1 MVDTATYIYYADDD
15 KGTNPSSSPQ
25 DKKYIGFY
33 SGPSYTTQPTQI
45 PDPNWKAEWWSGWI
59 KYVGD
64 DGKKGDSITITDT
77 SIKYAK
83 TSTDY
88 EDPENIQSSQWK
100 ESIPT
105 LNQGEY
111 LWTRTIITYS
121 DGTSTTSYSKSY
133 LGKDGDAGDAVNID
147 SYRIEFSQE
156 EILKFVKS
164 VDDEGKPNAYS
175 YSPESL
181 FIHVYKNDA
190 LTINEI
196 VEVLV
201 NGTDIT
207 NSFYFTT
214 NPNNYKLDIKGYL
227 DSTLGV
233 RDLATIPIVFKIKEI
248 INEGTEEQS
257 ITIKAIRPIVCRNGI
272 NSDMATF
279 ALNATGIN
287 AAIQST
293 ALAFNAQGLT
303 VTNGGIKIVK
313 TKDNSEEVVFESD
326 GEGNLRLKGEI
337 TATKGYIGNITIENN
352 SLVGNGEAYTIS
364 PTGIVAN
371 NIILKQGAQ
380 IDNYIQLG
388 NSYLYNPDAKD
399 SDGKLIRSNT
409 NPAYRAIL
417 QSGKLLIKD
426 TGFMSLGEISFFG
439 GSNDE
444 LAYISAKNNQWQ
456 IWENGRADFQD
467 IYANNCHIGN
477 TILEVNTIQAAGN
490 LTIYADSWS
499 LVEADDNYFLVDKD
513 PMLTYSASDPIIFFG
528 KNKYYKL
535 AGEVLKDNNI
545 YKIPV
550 DKNVAEEGFARGDI
564 ITKIGKVGEAV
575 MCVSGQGSN
584 RVGFATESSLTLS
597 FLKNFSNGIASFE
610 TKMSLGL
617 LDKLGKPGVSG
628 YGLYAEN
635 VYLRGSL
642 TTVSSGDSISYAGIN
657 TTSGAKATVFEST
670 SIGGSSIN
678 DNSAIIFWAG
688 AGGTKDE
695 DIQAAPFQ
703 VTERGTLY
711 AAQGVFE
718 GSIISKST
726 IQGSD
731 IYAARI
737 HGWKNSEKAPL
748 TIYDTDQGIV
758 FKTGYENENKDGTET
773 LRINSKGLFG
783 KDNKQFILLDETSDQ
798 AVTFQGKCIKLLGD
812 DSQVVVDA
820 SGVKSQFS
828 DGQNGWS
835 TRSQL
840 NLGSGFSFVVGGIEM
855 ANFTGDLIN
864 LKSTTTSMTKHVQFG
879 GESVN
884 LLYKQTDT
892 GYDLYV
898 N

>member
-15 KGTNPSSSPQ
+15 KGANPSSSPQ

-64 DGKKGDSITITDT
+64 NGEKGDSITITNT

-83 TSTDY
+83 TNTDY
-88 EDPENIQSSQWK
+88 EDPEKIHPTQWK

-133 LGKDGDAGDAVNID
+133 LGKDGDAGEAVNID
-147 SYRIEFSQE
+147 SYRIEFNQE

-164 VDDEGKPNAYS
+164 VDGEGRPNAYS

-190 LTINEI
+190 LTINET

-207 NSFYFTT
+207 NSSYFTT
-214 NPNNYKLDIKGYL
+214 SSNNYKLDIKSYL

-233 RDLATIPIVFKIKEI
+233 RELATISIIFKIKEI

-257 ITIKAIRPIVCRNGI
+257 VTIKAMRPIVCRNGV

-293 ALAFNAQGLT
+293 ALAFNAGGLT
-303 VTNGGIKIVK
+303 VTNGGIKITK
-313 TKDNSEEVVFESD
+313 TKDDLTEIVFESD
-326 GEGNLRLKGEI
+326 TEGNLRLKGEI
-337 TATKGYIGNITIENN
+337 IATKGYIGNITIENN
-352 SLVGNGEAYTIS
+352 SLVGESEAYTIS

-371 NIILKQGAQ
+371 NITLKQGAQ

-399 SDGKLIRSNT
+399 SDGNDIRSNT
-409 NPAYRAIL
+409 NPAYRAVL

-426 TGFMSLGEISFFG
+426 TGSMSLGEISFFG

-499 LVEADDNYFLVDKD
+499 LVGADGNYFLVDKD

-535 AGEVLKDNNI
+535 TGEVLKDDNI
-545 YKIPV
+545 HKIPV

-597 FLKNFSNGIASFE
+597 FLKSFNKGIPTFE

-617 LDKLGKPGVSG
+617 LDKLGKSGVSG

-635 VYLRGSL
+635 VYLKGSL

-657 TTSGAKATVFEST
+657 TTSGVKATVFEST
-670 SIGGSSIN
+670 SVGGSSIN

-695 DIQAAPFQ
+695 DIQTAPFQ

-758 FKTGYENENKDGTET
+758 FKTGYVNENQDGTET
-773 LRINSKGLFG
+773 LRINSRGLFG

-798 AVTFQGKCIKLLGD
+798 TVTFQGECIKLLEG
-812 DSQVVVDA
+812 DSQIVVDA
-820 SGVKSQFS
+820 SGIKSQFS

-855 ANFTGDLIN
+855 ADFTGDLIN
-864 LKSTTTSMTKHVQFG
+864 LKSTTTSIAKHVQFG